1 MQMYM
6 FLIKLVELL
15 YNLTTFSLATEEVP
29 TWGTS
34 TRGLDLLIYNMRR
47 NSPARIDKKWKFPL
61 AVLAAV
67 SHTHL
72 LH

>member
-47 NSPARIDKKWKFPL
+47 NSPARINKK
-61 AVLAAV
+61 
-67 SHTHL
+67 
-72 LH
+72 